1 LTAGDRINI
10 FCTLVPTRSV
20 HMNWCPAHRPF
31 NMLPSKANRSRNG
44 GPVVSNLP
52 LSIARV
58 MYLWILNRLTSW
70 SFLSL
75 LLPYS
80 FISSIIWNITAEL
93 TVRRRPDHHPCCILY
108 ITYIKFTWTHS
119 HMSRPLHNL
128 VCCWRKEDIK
138 SCLLRC
144 MHGGT
149 NSDIHFG
156 VSHWSLHNERCK
168 VLQDSQPP
176 PLKPDM
182 NSSPSENLD
191 SGWVLT
197 WVEVCR

>member
-1 LTAGDRINI
+1 MSRTPPVQHVAVKGQSFPERWPSGQQPTPFHSMGHVPMNYESLNVTVLP
-10 FCTLVPTRSV
+10 FSSPTLFFYKK
-20 HMNWCPAHRPF
+20 HCLEH
-31 NMLPSKANRSRNG
+31 NG
-44 GPVVSNLP
+44 
-52 LSIARV
+52 RV
-58 MYLWILNRLTSW
+58 
-70 SFLSL
+70 
-75 LLPYS
+75 
-80 FISSIIWNITAEL
+80 
-93 TVRRRPDHHPCCILY
+93 TVRRRLTTIHVVSCILH
-108 ITYIKFTWTHS
+108 ISNSPGTHS

-156 VSHWSLHNERCK
+156 VSHWSLHSERCK

-182 NSSPSENLD
+182 NSSPSENVD